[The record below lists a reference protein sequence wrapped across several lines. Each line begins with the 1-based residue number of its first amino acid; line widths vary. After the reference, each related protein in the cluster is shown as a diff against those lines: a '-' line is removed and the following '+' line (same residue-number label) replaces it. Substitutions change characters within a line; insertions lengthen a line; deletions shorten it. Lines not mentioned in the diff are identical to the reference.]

1 MIKYGSVRVSFFSP
15 SLPPPLSSHLLY
27 LDVPRSQKDL
37 SCKRALKQAAFLSP
51 GVVLP
56 PHNSSRSQAL
66 INHTLV
72 SKGFEDSL
80 SRGNYRMC
88 SVLWVILPE
97 LSPLHYH
104 ICPQRGL
111 ESLTQ
116 TSPALQLSHQNVPW
130 ELCSL
135 LHGLAGFLR
144 NSFLFSK

>member
-66 INHTLV
+66 INHTCWYQKALKTASPEETTGCV
-72 SKGFEDSL
+72 AFCGSFCLSSAPCITTSAHKGAS
-80 SRGNYRMC
+80 
-88 SVLWVILPE
+88 
-97 LSPLHYH
+97 SPLPKPARRYNCH
-104 ICPQRGL
+104 IKR
-111 ESLTQ
+111 
-116 TSPALQLSHQNVPW
+116 ALGALF
-130 ELCSL
+130 
-135 LHGLAGFLR
+135 LAAW
-144 NSFLFSK
+144 FSRISQKQFSI